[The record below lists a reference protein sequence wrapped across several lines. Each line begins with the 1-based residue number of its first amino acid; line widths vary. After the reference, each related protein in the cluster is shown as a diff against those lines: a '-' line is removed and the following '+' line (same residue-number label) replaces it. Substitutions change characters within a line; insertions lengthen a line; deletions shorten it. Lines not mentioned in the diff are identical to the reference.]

1 MKAIDDVCRCI
12 FEDQVHGCGTENVSL
27 SSKFESEN
35 SLLRECRDGTRSKGF
50 LKVIFKVFAH
60 LSSKKLVMMEN
71 DSVEDVDLR
80 EKERVPANST
90 TKDQEVN
97 VFHTRNNWK
106 KNKKRS
112 KRKKDVEE
120 LDPREKEA
128 NSTTKDEEVNVFL
141 ARNNGKKKR
150 NGLSVRMILL
160 KSWIHVRR
168 RQIRKRSMFFKLG
181 TMGRKRRNGLSVKC
195 EIATINNTLKHEEGE
210 RLMLE
215 E

>member
-27 SSKFESEN
+27 ISKFESEN
-35 SLLRECRDGTRSKGF
+35 SLLRGCRDGTRSKGF
-50 LKVIFKVFAH
+50 LKVIFKVFVH
-60 LSSKKLVMMEN
+60 LSLKKLVVMEN

-97 VFHTRNNWK
+97 VFHTRNNRK
-106 KNKKRS
+106 KNKKWS

-141 ARNNGKKKR
+141 ARNNGKKKKKWSKYK
-150 NGLSVRMILL
+150 ND
-160 KSWIHVRR
+160 
-168 RQIRKRSMFFKLG
+168 
-181 TMGRKRRNGLSVKC
+181 SVKELDPC
-195 EIATINNTLKHEEGE
+195 EKEANSQEVYVFQAGNSGKKKKKWSKRE
-210 RLMLE
+210 M
-215 E
+215 